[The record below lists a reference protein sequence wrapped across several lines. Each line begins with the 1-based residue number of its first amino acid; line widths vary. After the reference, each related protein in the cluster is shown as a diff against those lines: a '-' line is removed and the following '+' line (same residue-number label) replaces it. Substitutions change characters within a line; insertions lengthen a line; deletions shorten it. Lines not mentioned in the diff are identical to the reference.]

1 MIEFIRVFRLWKSLI
16 TSKINCFLYKNIEIL
31 HSKVHHVIYSTKD
44 QNIQVFFIL
53 NSGVQEPKMCK
64 RNFHLQI
71 QRRYNTFDACDSLK
85 VNFWVIAASKLA
97 VYVNSS
103 NMLPYVVFYCV
114 FTKIVDCDHWRNSIV
129 NSVIFFEKFISAL
142 IYKVDIIEMV
152 I

>member
-1 MIEFIRVFRLWKSLI
+1 
-16 TSKINCFLYKNIEIL
+16 
-31 HSKVHHVIYSTKD
+31 
-44 QNIQVFFIL
+44 
-53 NSGVQEPKMCK
+53 MCK
-64 RNFHLQI
+64 RNFHWS
-71 QRRYNTFDACDSLK
+71 YNTFDAYNSLK

>member
-1 MIEFIRVFRLWKSLI
+1 MIEFIRIFRLWKSLI
-16 TSKINCFLYKNIEIL
+16 TSKINCFLVQKYRNITL
-31 HSKVHHVIYSTKD
+31 QGTSPHLQHQRSKYSG
-44 QNIQVFFIL
+44 FFIL

-71 QRRYNTFDACDSLK
+71 QRSYNTFDAYNSLK

-129 NSVIFFEKFISAL
+129 NSMIFFEKFISAL

>member
-1 MIEFIRVFRLWKSLI
+1 MIEFIRIFRLWKSLI

-71 QRRYNTFDACDSLK
+71 QRSYNTFDAYNSLK